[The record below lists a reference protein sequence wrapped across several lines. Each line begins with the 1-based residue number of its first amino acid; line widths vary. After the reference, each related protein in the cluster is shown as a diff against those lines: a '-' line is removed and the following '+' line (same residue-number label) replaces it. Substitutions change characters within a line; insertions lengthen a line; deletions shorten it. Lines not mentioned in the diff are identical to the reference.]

1 MWAQNAANGTFA
13 SDQRFAVPLA
23 LRHPGASTLNDK
35 QQSEGLDLAAIWAIL
50 RRQIGVV
57 VAAVVITAAAAVGL
71 ALREEKQYSATADL
85 LFRDPAL
92 DQKLFGSSFAVP
104 YQDPVRQAETNL
116 GLVSVR
122 EVAERAAR
130 RLDGGLTADDIS
142 GSISTSSKG
151 ESDLASITATDTDAE
166 RAARIA
172 NAFALE
178 YIAFRRDADRAK
190 IREAQRVVQRQL
202 SRSSGGNG
210 SGDTQTLR
218 QRAEDLRIL
227 ASLQTGNAE
236 LVQAARA
243 PGSPSSPKPRRNGL
257 IGAFIGLLIGLGI
270 ALAREQLDRRLKQPE
285 ELEKVF
291 DLPILAT
298 VPKSRA
304 LQRRVE
310 TPHGLPPVEGEAFRM
325 LRANIRYFNVDR
337 EIRSVLLTSAAPK
350 DGKSTVA
357 LCLAMAAAETGSRCL
372 LIEADLRAPT
382 LGALLGIPTETGL
395 ASLLS
400 DPREQLSNVGWR
412 VPLTPST
419 NGTGPERDGSA
430 SSLDVIFAG
439 GPTPNPTEMLESQ
452 RMRQI
457 LAEAEREYP
466 FVVVDAPPVTS
477 VSDAIPLIG
486 QVDGVIVVSRLGA
499 NTRAAAERL
508 RDQLRNLDAPTL
520 GVVANFATDRDRAY
534 YGYPYGHGTHAES
547 RKGKALKI
555 TR

>member
-1 MWAQNAANGTFA
+1 
-13 SDQRFAVPLA
+13 
-23 LRHPGASTLNDK
+23 LNNEP
-35 QQSEGLDLAAIWAIL
+35 QSQGLDLAAIWAIL
-50 RRQIGVV
+50 RRQAAVV

-71 ALREEKQYSATADL
+71 ALREEKKYSATAEL

-122 EVAERAAR
+122 RVAEQAAR
-130 RLDGGLTADDIS
+130 RLDGGLTADDVA
-142 GSISTSSKG
+142 GKISTASKG
-151 ESDLASITATDTDAE
+151 ESDLASITATDTDKQ

-178 YIAFRRDADRAK
+178 YINFRRDADRAK

-202 SRSSGGNG
+202 DRSDG
-210 SGDTQTLR
+210 SAGQALR
-218 QRAEDLRIL
+218 ERAEDLRIL

-236 LVQAARA
+236 LVQVARA
-243 PGSPSSPKPRRNGL
+243 PSSPSSPKPRRSGL
-257 IGAFIGLLIGLGI
+257 IGGFIGLLIGLGI
-270 ALAREQLDRRLKQPE
+270 ALVREQLDRRLKHPG

-291 DLPILAT
+291 ELPVLAT

-304 LQRRVE
+304 LQRGSEAR
-310 TPHGLPPVEGEAFRM
+310 GLPPLEGEAFRM

-357 LCLAMAAAETGSRCL
+357 LCLAMAAAESGSSCL

-382 LGALLGIPTETGL
+382 LGNLLGIPSEKGL
-395 ASLLS
+395 TTLLS
-400 DPREQLSNVGWR
+400 NPDERLAQVGWR
-412 VPLTPST
+412 VPLAQNV
-419 NGTGPERDGSA
+419 NGSGPITENPA
-430 SSLDVIFAG
+430 VNLDVVFAG
-439 GPTPNPTEMLESQ
+439 GHAPNPTEMLESR
-452 RMRQI
+452 RMREV
-457 LAEAEREYP
+457 LEEAERQYSL
-466 FVVVDAPPVTS
+466 VVIDAPPVST
-477 VSDAIPLIG
+477 VSDAIPLLR
-486 QVDGVIVVSRLGA
+486 QVDGVIVVSRLGT

-508 RDQLRNLDAPTL
+508 SDQLRNLDAPTL
-520 GVVANFATDRDRAY
+520 GVVANFATEKDRPY
-534 YGYPYGHGTHAES
+534 YGYPYGHATPAEA
-547 RKGKALKI
+547 RKGRALRI